1 MSTTERPRTEET
13 HVEYRHVTPPAAFAD
28 MPGELASHARGY
40 VYPDNASL
48 IVRLAPSAS

>member
-13 HVEYRHVTPPAAFAD
+13 HVEYRHVAPSAFFVD
-28 MPGELASHARGY
+28 LPGELVSHTRGF
-40 VYPDNASL
+40 VYPCNSSL